1 MNDPKALKMRVPKT
15 WVEKV
20 ADVIGIAA
28 IIFMFVYM
36 IWRYSA
42 LPETIPVHFGANGV
56 VDRYGSKSELIPFPI
71 IGLFIFGLLTAL
83 ERYPQA
89 YNYPSRLNETNA
101 AAFYKNAR
109 QLLNYIKN
117 LVALLFAYCTY
128 VIMNLTGELSF
139 VFWLI
144 LASIFVIVIIGIIKQ
159 AKIR

>member
-1 MNDPKALKMRVPKT
+1 MNDPKSLKMRVPKT

-20 ADVIGIAA
+20 SDVIGIAA
-28 IIFMFVYM
+28 IIFMVVYM
-36 IWRYSA
+36 FWRYHV
-42 LPETIPVHFGANGV
+42 LPDTIPVHFGANGE

-71 IGLFIFGLLTAL
+71 IELFIFGLLTAL

-109 QLLNYIKN
+109 QVLNYIKN

-144 LASIFVIVIIGIIKQ
+144 LASIFVVIIIGIIRQ
-159 AKIR
+159 TKIR